1 MSGAAEQIH
10 QLWGSQ
16 SPMAPGPARKAPKRE
31 GGKGESRSMR
41 NPRPPKR
48 MIPPTVEAESEE
60 ELQQEQ
66 PRGAMNTVLRMLARH
81 EHALQMLEVDR
92 SFVLHLS
99 TRESSILP
107 QLFRTS
113 QEWKVRHE
121 GGTCD
126 SPLRTA
132 LMTCILLELQARLQK
147 ADADPLLTLSQQAGW
162 LTSEQKWKFVA
173 WHPQDRKLMP
183 TTRTP
188 TPHQDILKT
197 VQELTQEVVKPNF
210 VRRFHSIKPL
220 RESYQTETVIML
232 LTISTRPEA
241 AKLHNLFTEMEDLSA
256 TQLIGMQIR
265 RERNK
270 PGKLAE
276 ELRKHMQRR

>member
-1 MSGAAEQIH
+1 MS
-10 QLWGSQ
+10 
-16 SPMAPGPARKAPKRE
+16 
-31 GGKGESRSMR
+31 
-41 NPRPPKR
+41 
-48 MIPPTVEAESEE
+48 
-60 ELQQEQ
+60 
-66 PRGAMNTVLRMLARH
+66 TVLRMLARH

-147 ADADPLLTLSQQAGW
+147 ADTDPLLTLSQQAGW

-210 VRRFHSIKPL
+210 VHRFHSIKPL
-220 RESYQTETVIML
+220 KESYQTETVIML
-232 LTISTRPEA
+232 LTLSTRPEA
-241 AKLHNLFTEMEDLSA
+241 ARMHSLFTEMEDLSA
-256 TQLIGMQIR
+256 TQLIGTQIR